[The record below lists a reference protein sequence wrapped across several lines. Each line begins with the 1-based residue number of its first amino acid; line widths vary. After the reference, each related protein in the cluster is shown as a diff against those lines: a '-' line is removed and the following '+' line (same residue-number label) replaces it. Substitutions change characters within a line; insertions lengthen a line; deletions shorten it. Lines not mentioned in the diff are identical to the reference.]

1 MLQWPCWTSCQSVSE
16 GRRSAVEEDVADVG
30 VAVDHGPAR
39 ARLTRPQRA
48 DRVDELLRVA
58 HLERDARHRSV
69 RRSCP
74 GSRAGRAS
82 ASCSRCAAR
91 ARTCR
96 RGAELSQSNACRRA
110 SSPRVDATWSTEYG
124 RERVEE
130 LAAGGDDVLGDHD
143 AVPGLGMHVGPH
155 AAHRAHA
162 GGVGEVAVE
171 RGLRLTGL
179 AHGTALLGEVAL
191 DAQVRRQPRRQGVAL
206 DVEPDV
212 GRHPLDDG
220 PPRHRGDLDAGES
233 QRQRT
238 GEPLGRQQHV
248 ERVGDL
254 DGRRLLRAHV
264 VVSCMVNV
272 GGAAV
277 VPPSAPR
284 QNAQS

>member
-16 GRRSAVEEDVADVG
+16 GRRRRRGRRCRRACHRGSPSSP
-30 VAVDHGPAR
+30 GPVHAPPNSGRRRR
-39 ARLTRPQRA
+39 A
-48 DRVDELLRVA
+48 LRIA
-58 HLERDARHRSV
+58 HLEWDAAPFGPSKLPWI
-69 RRSCP
+69 S
-74 GSRAGRAS
+74 GRPAS
-82 ASCSRCAAR
+82 ASCWRCAAR

-96 RGAELSQSNACRRA
+96 RVRISQSNACRRA

-143 AVPGLGMHVGPH
+143 AVPCCGMHVGPH
-155 AAHRAHA
+155 ASHRAHA

-171 RGLRLTGL
+171 RGLRLTGRP
-179 AHGTALLGEVAL
+179 VARPSRRSTL
-191 DAQVRRQPRRQGVAL
+191 HAQVRRQPRRQGVAL

-220 PPRHRGDLDAGES
+220 PPRHRGDLDAGERNDS
-233 QRQRT
+233 APVSHSGVNNT
-238 GEPLGRQQHV
+238 SSESGTSTDSLAP
-248 ERVGDL
+248 
-254 DGRRLLRAHV
+254 AHV

-277 VPPSAPR
+277 VPPSAAR